1 MAFLRLTGFFSV
13 RVGGLFDRARF
24 GREERTGFLFGAGAG
39 AGATAAAGMGAT
51 DAGVEPVRT
60 CALLLFTPTCVEA
73 TIPATTAALG
83 AGAAGGGCAGALEA
97 RPGAGFGGGTGA
109 LAGRASGASMA
120 GGGAGALA
128 GRASGASMA
137 GGGADEGRRRRR
149 EGGGLERLRDF
160 SLPRRV
166 VDQNEGPCVFASQPV
181 FVQVGM
187 ENEGSASKFF

>member
-24 GREERTGFLFGAGAG
+24 GREERIGFLFGAGAG
-39 AGATAAAGMGAT
+39 AGAMAAAGVGAT

-120 GGGAGALA
+120 GGGA
-128 GRASGASMA
+128 
-137 GGGADEGRRRRR
+137 DEGRRRRR